1 MKEIVMRN
9 IYNDIKEISSRYLQE
24 ESWLG
29 NDPNKCSS
37 YTEVMCRLFDDN
49 RVEDFLKSTVL
60 EIGFSQ
66 ELILVFNKLVIKLNN
81 YSELQ
86 PDSEIINDPR
96 WEEIRKI
103 AEKVIVL
110 WDNEKCN
117 I

>member
-1 MKEIVMRN
+1 MKKIVSKN
-9 IYNDIKEISSRYLQE
+9 IYKDIKEISSRYLQE

-37 YTEVMCRLFDDN
+37 FTEVMCRLFDDN
-49 RVEDFLKSTVL
+49 RVDDFLRSTVH

-66 ELILVFNKLVIKLNN
+66 EIILVLKELVIKLNN

-86 PDSEIINDPR
+86 TDSEIINDPK
-96 WEEIRKI
+96 WEDIRKI
-103 AEKVIVL
+103 ARKVIAL
-110 WDNEKCN
+110 WDNEKYN